1 MNHAQ
6 IHNKMQWDGGSPHL
20 TYIYHSGFAIET
32 TRCLILIDYWED
44 TINNVQGWVH
54 SKFLTSPKVRY
65 ILSSHAHHDHFNP
78 QILRW
83 KREHPDIQY
92 IFSKD
97 ILNAGLVQADDA
109 IFLQKGESFQDE
121 NILIQAFGS
130 TDIGISFVLETE
142 ERKIFHAGDFNNW
155 HWDEESTE
163 EEIRLAET
171 SFLRKLKILAKAYPT
186 FDLVLFP
193 VDPRLGRNY
202 SKGASQFID
211 TIKTKTFVPMHFG
224 KDYAAANVFKK
235 EAEKRGCRF
244 MEIRER
250 GDSITF

>member
-1 MNHAQ
+1 
-6 IHNKMQWDGGSPHL
+6 MQWDGGSPHL

-211 TIKTKTFVPMHFG
+211 TIKTKTFIPMHFG